1 MRRRDFC
8 LGALAT
14 PMLARSAFAD
24 EVLSITLIAQHGLP
38 YLPLMVMEAQKLI
51 EKHAAKLGLPSLK
64 TDYRTLG
71 GTQSLIDALI
81 GGSRDFCLPG
91 RAGLAAPWGKT
102 RRAPEQGRGGW
113 APPGRPLLAPYHQT
127 RGQSN

>member
-24 EVLSITLIAQHGLP
+24 EVSSITLIAQHGLP
-38 YLPLMVMEAQKLI
+38 YLPLMVMEAQQLV

-81 GGSRDFCLPG
+81 GGAVHFGPPGGPG
-91 RAGLAAPWGKT
+91 RAALWGKK
-102 RRAPEQGRGGW
+102 
-113 APPGRPLLAPYHQT
+113 
-127 RGQSN
+127 